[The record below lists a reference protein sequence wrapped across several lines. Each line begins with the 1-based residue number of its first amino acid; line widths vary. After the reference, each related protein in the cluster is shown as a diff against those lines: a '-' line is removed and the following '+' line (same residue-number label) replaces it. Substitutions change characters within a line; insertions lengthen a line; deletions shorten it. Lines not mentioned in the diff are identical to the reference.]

1 MADIFEQRGG
11 GTASDAMIASV
22 SDSTMDNC
30 ARSPIR
36 VRVAE
41 ALEGDIDRG
50 VIRLNPAD
58 MTHLGAVPGA
68 VVAIKGKRMTVAKAM
83 PASME
88 TARRRAIRMDGIIRD
103 NAGAGLDDWVKVEGV
118 AAAAARE
125 LVLAPLDPGSYGP
138 DEVRRLREALA
149 GLAVIKRDKIKVSI
163 FSARGTFFLVIST
176 EPEGPVVLTGAT
188 DVRIQTVTATKEKL
202 YHVRYEDVGGLEE
215 AVLRVRELVELPI
228 KYREVLAELRIEA
241 PKGILLYGPPGTGK
255 TLIARAVA
263 SEVDAHFIRVDGPEI
278 IHRFYGES
286 EARLREIFEQAQR
299 RAPSII
305 FLDELDAIAP
315 KRSEVTG
322 EVEKR
327 VVAQL
332 LALMDGLAPRGQVVV
347 IGATNLPE
355 ALDPAL
361 RRPGRFDREIVIP
374 VPNRTARHKILQIH
388 TRGMP
393 LAADVDL
400 ERLAEITHGFVGADL
415 QALSKEAGMR
425 ALHEILDKADTDTA
439 SPLELARRA
448 RVHMRHFVAALKDIE
463 PTATREFFAERPN
476 VHWEDIGGLVKQ
488 RTTLESLVQLPHE
501 HPELFQ
507 QAGIHPPK
515 GVLFSGPP
523 GTGKTLLAKA
533 LATETG
539 LSFITVDAAAI
550 FSKWLGE
557 SEKVIRQ
564 VFKKARQAAPCLL
577 LFDELDAIVPR
588 RGGGA
593 YTGNTDRIVNQFLSE
608 MDAFDEFTEVM
619 VLGATNRLDL
629 VDPALLNPGRFGLIL
644 EFPLP
649 DEAAR
654 AQIFRVHTR
663 HMPLAPDI
671 DFSALAGKSAGLSG
685 ADIAAVCRQAA
696 LEQIRLLIGAKGHG
710 QVEALCITQR
720 DLLTALEQW
729 VGNEKG
735 EAGDG
740 LRDL

>member
-1 MADIFEQRGG
+1 M
-11 GTASDAMIASV
+11 SDNLEKLNDAIAL
-22 SDSTMDNC
+22 DSTITTNLH
-30 ARSPIR
+30 AETATPATSSIR
-36 VRVAE
+36 IRVAE
-41 ALEGDIDRG
+41 ALEEDIDQGVVRLNLTDLDYLG
-50 VIRLNPAD
+50 VI
-58 MTHLGAVPGA
+58 PGA
-68 VVAIKGKRMTVAKAM
+68 VVAIKGKHTTVAKVFPTPVEA
-83 PASME
+83 AG
-88 TARRRAIRMDGIIRD
+88 RRVIRMDGTIRD
-103 NAGAGLDDWVKVEGV
+103 NAGAGLDDWVTVEGV

-125 LVLAPLDPGSYGP
+125 VSLVPFDSGRYGP
-138 DEVRRLREALA
+138 EDVRRLREALA
-149 GLAVIKRDKIKVSI
+149 GLAVLTKDKVKVGI
-163 FSARGTFFLVIST
+163 FSARGTFFRVTGT
-176 EPEGPVVLTGAT
+176 EPEGPVVLIGST
-188 DVRIQTVTATKEKL
+188 DVRVQATSVTREKL
-202 YHVRYEDVGGLEE
+202 SHIRYEDIGGLEE
-215 AVLRVRELVELPI
+215 AVLRVRELVELPM
-228 KYREVLAELRIEA
+228 KYQEVLAELGIEA

-255 TLIARAVA
+255 TLIARVVA

-286 EARLREIFEQAQR
+286 EARLREIFDEAQR
-299 RAPSII
+299 KAPSII

-355 ALDPAL
+355 VLDQAL
-361 RRPGRFDREIVIP
+361 RRPGRFDREIAIP

-393 LAADVDL
+393 LAEDVDL
-400 ERLAEITHGFVGADL
+400 ERLAETTHGFVGADL
-415 QALSKEAGMR
+415 QALAKEAGMR
-425 ALHEILDKADTDTA
+425 ALHEILEKADADIA
-439 SPLELARRA
+439 SPSELAHRG
-448 RVHMRHFVAALKDIE
+448 RVHMRHFVAALKGIE

-476 VHWEDIGGLVKQ
+476 AHWEDIGGLGKQ
-488 RTTLESLVQLPHE
+488 RSILESLVQLPRE

-507 QAGIHPPK
+507 QVGIHPPK

-539 LSFITVDAAAI
+539 VSFITVDAAAI

-608 MDAFDEFTEVM
+608 MDNFDEFTEVM

-629 VDPALLNPGRFGLIL
+629 VDPALLSPGRFGLVL
-644 EFPLP
+644 DFTLP
-649 DEAAR
+649 DESER
-654 AQIFRVHTR
+654 EQIFRVHTKR
-663 HMPLAPDI
+663 LPLAPDV
-671 DFSALAGKSAGLSG
+671 DFAELARRSEGLSG
-685 ADIAAVCRQAA
+685 ADITAVCRQAA
-696 LEQIRLLIGAKGHG
+696 LEQIRTFIADKEHHRVSVPLIM
-710 QVEALCITQR
+710 QR
-720 DLLTALEQW
+720 DLLAALEQHTQ
-729 VGNEKG
+729 
-735 EAGDG
+735 A
-740 LRDL
+740 

>member
-1 MADIFEQRGG
+1 MPDNLDKFGDVPTADPTTTTDVYAEMAAPVRPS
-11 GTASDAMIASV
+11 AS
-22 SDSTMDNC
+22 
-30 ARSPIR
+30 IR
-36 VRVAE
+36 IAE
-41 ALEGDIDRG
+41 ALEEDIDQG
-50 VIRLNPAD
+50 VVRLNSAD
-58 MTHLGAVPGA
+58 LDYLGVLAGT
-68 VVAIKGKRMTVAKAM
+68 VVAIKGKRTTVAKVLPTPIAV
-83 PASME
+83 
-88 TARRRAIRMDGIIRD
+88 TGRRAIRMDGTLRD
-103 NAGAGLDDWVKVEGV
+103 NVGAGLDEWVTIEGV

-125 LVLAPLDPGSYGP
+125 VSLAPLEPGIYGP
-138 DEVRRLREALA
+138 EDVRRLREALM
-149 GLAVIKRDKIKVSI
+149 GLAVVTKDKVKVGI
-163 FSARGTFFLVIST
+163 FSTRGTFFSVTAT
-176 EPEGPVVLTGAT
+176 EPDGPVVLTGST
-188 DVRIQTVTATKEKL
+188 DVRIQATPAVREKL
-202 YHVRYEDVGGLEE
+202 THIRYEDVGGLEE
-215 AVLRVRELVELPI
+215 AVLRVRELVELPM
-228 KYREVLAELRIEA
+228 KYQEVLAELRIEA

-263 SEVDAHFIRVDGPEI
+263 SEVDAHFIRVDGPEV

-286 EARLREIFEQAQR
+286 EARLREIFDEAQR

-332 LALMDGLAPRGQVVV
+332 LALMDGLSPRGQVVV

-355 ALDPAL
+355 VLDPAL
-361 RRPGRFDREIVIP
+361 RRPGRFDREIAIP

-393 LAADVDL
+393 LADDVDL

-415 QALSKEAGMR
+415 QALAKEAGMH
-425 ALHEILDKADTDTA
+425 ALHEILDQADADTA
-439 SPLELARRA
+439 SPLELARRG
-448 RVHMRHFVAALKDIE
+448 RVHLRHFVAALRDME

-476 VHWEDIGGLVKQ
+476 VHWEDIGGLAQQ

-507 QAGIHPPK
+507 QVGIHPPK

-523 GTGKTLLAKA
+523 GTGKTLLARA

-588 RGGGA
+588 RGGGV

-608 MDAFDEFTEVM
+608 MDNFDEFTEVL

-629 VDPALLNPGRFGLIL
+629 VDPALLSPGRFGLIL
-644 EFPLP
+644 DFSLP
-649 DEAAR
+649 HESER
-654 AQIFRVHTR
+654 EQIFRVHTKR
-663 HMPLAPDI
+663 MPLAPDV
-671 DFSALAGKSAGLSG
+671 DFAELARSSQDLSG
-685 ADIAAVCRQAA
+685 ADITAICRQAA
-696 LEQIRLLIGAKGHG
+696 LDQIRTFIVDKARQRGSTFH
-710 QVEALCITQR
+710 ITQH
-720 DLLTALEQW
+720 DLLAALEKHIQ
-729 VGNEKG
+729 
-735 EAGDG
+735 A
-740 LRDL
+740 

>member
-1 MADIFEQRGG
+1 MSDNLEKL
-11 GTASDAMIASV
+11 SDAIAL
-22 SDSTMDNC
+22 DSTITTNLN
-30 ARSPIR
+30 AETATPAPSSISI
-36 VRVAE
+36 RVAE
-41 ALEGDIDRG
+41 ALEEDIDQGVVRLNLTDLDYLG
-50 VIRLNPAD
+50 VI
-58 MTHLGAVPGA
+58 PGA
-68 VVAIKGKRMTVAKAM
+68 VVAIKGKHTAVAKVFPTPVEAVG
-83 PASME
+83 
-88 TARRRAIRMDGIIRD
+88 RRVIRMDGTIRD
-103 NAGAGLDDWVKVEGV
+103 NAGAGLDDWVTVEGV

-125 LVLAPLDPGSYGP
+125 VSLVPFDSGRYGP
-138 DEVRRLREALA
+138 EDVRRLREALA
-149 GLAVIKRDKIKVSI
+149 GLAVLTKDKVKVGI
-163 FSARGTFFLVIST
+163 FSARGTFFRVTGT
-176 EPEGPVVLTGAT
+176 EPEGPVVLIGST
-188 DVRIQTVTATKEKL
+188 DVRVQATSVAREKL
-202 YHVRYEDVGGLEE
+202 SHIRYEDIGGLEE
-215 AVLRVRELVELPI
+215 AVLRVRELVELPM
-228 KYREVLAELRIEA
+228 KYQEMLAELGIEA

-255 TLIARAVA
+255 TLIARVVA

-286 EARLREIFEQAQR
+286 EARLREIFDEAQR
-299 RAPSII
+299 KAPSII

-355 ALDPAL
+355 VLDQAL
-361 RRPGRFDREIVIP
+361 RRPGRFDREIAIP

-393 LAADVDL
+393 LAEDVDL
-400 ERLAEITHGFVGADL
+400 ERLAETTHGFVGADL
-415 QALSKEAGMR
+415 QALAKEAGMR
-425 ALHEILDKADTDTA
+425 ALHEILDKADADIA
-439 SPLELARRA
+439 SPSELAHRG
-448 RVHMRHFVAALKDIE
+448 RVHMRHFVAALKGIE

-476 VHWEDIGGLVKQ
+476 VHWEDIGGLGKQ
-488 RTTLESLVQLPHE
+488 RSILESLVQLPRE

-507 QAGIHPPK
+507 QVGIHPPK

-539 LSFITVDAAAI
+539 VSFITVDAAAI

-588 RGGGA
+588 RGGGV

-608 MDAFDEFTEVM
+608 MDNFDEFTEVM

-629 VDPALLNPGRFGLIL
+629 VDPALLSPGRFGLVL
-644 EFPLP
+644 DFPLP
-649 DEAAR
+649 DESER
-654 AQIFRVHTR
+654 EQIFRVHTKR
-663 HMPLAPDI
+663 LPLAPDV
-671 DFSALAGKSAGLSG
+671 DFAELARRSEGLSG
-685 ADIAAVCRQAA
+685 ADITAVCRQAA
-696 LEQIRLLIGAKGHG
+696 LEQIRMFIADKEHHQVSVILIM
-710 QVEALCITQR
+710 QR
-720 DLLTALEQW
+720 DLLAALEQHTQ
-729 VGNEKG
+729 
-735 EAGDG
+735 A
-740 LRDL
+740 

>member
-1 MADIFEQRGG
+1 MSDNLEKL
-11 GTASDAMIASV
+11 SDAAAL
-22 SDSTMDNC
+22 DSTITNLH
-30 ARSPIR
+30 AETATPAISSISI
-36 VRVAE
+36 RVAE

-50 VIRLNPAD
+50 VVRLNLTD
-58 MTHLGAVPGA
+58 LDYLGVIPGTI
-68 VVAIKGKRMTVAKAM
+68 VAIKGKRTTVAKVFPTPVEA
-83 PASME
+83 AE
-88 TARRRAIRMDGIIRD
+88 RRAIRMDGTIRD
-103 NAGAGLDDWVKVEGV
+103 NAGAGLDDWVTVEGV

-125 LVLAPLDPGSYGP
+125 VSLVPFDSGRYGP
-138 DEVRRLREALA
+138 EDVRRLREALA
-149 GLAVIKRDKIKVSI
+149 GLAVLTKDKVKVGI
-163 FSARGTFFLVIST
+163 FSARGTFFRVTGT
-176 EPEGPVVLTGAT
+176 EPEGPVVLIGST
-188 DVRIQTVTATKEKL
+188 DVRVQATSVAREKL
-202 YHVRYEDVGGLEE
+202 SHIRYEDIGGLEE
-215 AVLRVRELVELPI
+215 AVLRVRELVELPM
-228 KYREVLAELRIEA
+228 KYQEVLAELRIEA

-255 TLIARAVA
+255 TLIARVVA

-286 EARLREIFEQAQR
+286 EARLREIFDEAQR
-299 RAPSII
+299 KAPSII

-355 ALDPAL
+355 VLDQAL
-361 RRPGRFDREIVIP
+361 RRPGRFDREIAIP

-393 LAADVDL
+393 LAEDVDL
-400 ERLAEITHGFVGADL
+400 ERLAETTHGFVGADL
-415 QALSKEAGMR
+415 QALAKEAGMR
-425 ALHEILDKADTDTA
+425 ALHEILDKADADIA
-439 SPLELARRA
+439 SPSELAHRG
-448 RVHMRHFVAALKDIE
+448 RVHMRHFVAALKGIE

-476 VHWEDIGGLVKQ
+476 VNWEDIGGLAKQ
-488 RTTLESLVQLPHE
+488 RSILESLVQLPRE

-507 QAGIHPPK
+507 QVGIHPPK

-608 MDAFDEFTEVM
+608 MDNFDEFTEVM

-629 VDPALLNPGRFGLIL
+629 VDPALLSPGRFGLIL
-644 EFPLP
+644 DFPLP
-649 DEAAR
+649 GEAAR
-654 AQIFRVHTR
+654 EQIFRVHTK
-663 HMPLAPDI
+663 HMPLAPDV
-671 DFSALAGKSAGLSG
+671 DFAELAKRSEGLSG
-685 ADIAAVCRQAA
+685 ADITAVCRQAA
-696 LEQIRLLIGAKGHG
+696 LEQIRALIADKECHP
-710 QVEALCITQR
+710 VSTLHITQL
-720 DLLTALEQW
+720 DLLAALDQHAQLE
-729 VGNEKG
+729 
-735 EAGDG
+735 
-740 LRDL
+740 

>member
-1 MADIFEQRGG
+1 MSDNLEKL
-11 GTASDAMIASV
+11 SDAIAL
-22 SDSTMDNC
+22 DSTITTNLH
-30 ARSPIR
+30 AETTTPATSSISI
-36 VRVAE
+36 RVAE
-41 ALEGDIDRG
+41 ALEEDIDQG
-50 VIRLNPAD
+50 VVRLNLTD
-58 MTHLGAVPGA
+58 LDYLGMIPGA
-68 VVAIKGKRMTVAKAM
+68 VVAIKGKHTTVAKVFPTPVEA
-83 PASME
+83 AG
-88 TARRRAIRMDGIIRD
+88 RRVIRMDGTIRD
-103 NAGAGLDDWVKVEGV
+103 NAGVGLDDWVTVEGV

-125 LVLAPLDPGSYGP
+125 VSLVPFDSGRYGP
-138 DEVRRLREALA
+138 EDVRRLREALA
-149 GLAVIKRDKIKVSI
+149 GLAVLTKDKVKVGI
-163 FSARGTFFLVIST
+163 FSARGTFFRVT
-176 EPEGPVVLTGAT
+176 GTDPEGPVVLIGST
-188 DVRIQTVTATKEKL
+188 DVRVQATSVAREKL
-202 YHVRYEDVGGLEE
+202 SHVRYEDIGGLEE
-215 AVLRVRELVELPI
+215 AVLRVRELVELPM
-228 KYREVLAELRIEA
+228 KYQEVLAELGIEA

-255 TLIARAVA
+255 TLIARVVA

-286 EARLREIFEQAQR
+286 EARLREIFDEAQR
-299 RAPSII
+299 KAPSII

-355 ALDPAL
+355 VLDPAL
-361 RRPGRFDREIVIP
+361 RRPGRFDREIAIP

-393 LAADVDL
+393 LAEDVDL
-400 ERLAEITHGFVGADL
+400 ERLAETTHGFVGADL
-415 QALSKEAGMR
+415 QALAKEAGMC
-425 ALHEILDKADTDTA
+425 ALHEILEKADADTA
-439 SPLELARRA
+439 SPSELAHRG
-448 RVHMRHFVAALKDIE
+448 RVHMRHFVVALKGIE

-476 VHWEDIGGLVKQ
+476 AHWEDIGGLGKQ
-488 RTTLESLVQLPHE
+488 RSILESLVQLPRE

-507 QAGIHPPK
+507 QVGIYPPK

-588 RGGGA
+588 RGGGV

-608 MDAFDEFTEVM
+608 MDNFDEFTEVM

-629 VDPALLNPGRFGLIL
+629 IDPALLSPGRFGLVL
-644 EFPLP
+644 DFPLP
-649 DEAAR
+649 DESER
-654 AQIFRVHTR
+654 EQIFRVHTKR
-663 HMPLAPDI
+663 LPLAPDI
-671 DFSALAGKSAGLSG
+671 DFAELARRSEGLSG
-685 ADIAAVCRQAA
+685 ADITAVCRQAA
-696 LEQIRLLIGAKGHG
+696 LEQIRTFIADKEHHRVSALLIM
-710 QVEALCITQR
+710 QR
-720 DLLTALEQW
+720 DLLAALEQHTQ
-729 VGNEKG
+729 
-735 EAGDG
+735 A
-740 LRDL
+740 

>member
-1 MADIFEQRGG
+1 MTDNLEELT
-11 GTASDAMIASV
+11 GTTAPDTTIKP
-22 SDSTMDNC
+22 DSGPGTEGFVN
-30 ARSPIR
+30 AAIR
-36 VRVAE
+36 IRVAE
-41 ALEGDIDRG
+41 ALEGDIDQG
-50 VIRLNPAD
+50 VIRLNPVD
-58 MTHLGAVPGA
+58 LDSLGVVPGA
-68 VVAIKGKRMTVAKAM
+68 VVAIQGRRMTVAKAL
-83 PASME
+83 PAPPE
-88 TARRRAIRMDGIIRD
+88 AGGRRAIRMDGTIRD
-103 NAGAGLDDWVKVEGV
+103 NAGAGLDDWVKAEGI
-118 AAAAARE
+118 AAAVARE
-125 LVLAPLDPGSYGP
+125 VVLAPLDPGIYGP
-138 DEVRRLREALA
+138 EEVRRLREALI
-149 GLAVIKRDKIKVSI
+149 GLAVVTKDKVRVGI
-163 FSARGTFFLVIST
+163 FSARGTFFRVT
-176 EPEGPVVLTGAT
+176 GTDPEGPVILTGAT
-188 DVRIQTVTATKEKL
+188 DVRIQAASATREKL
-202 YHVRYEDVGGLEE
+202 FHVRYEDIGGLEE

-228 KYREVLAELRIEA
+228 KYQDVLAELRIEA

-263 SEVDAHFIRVDGPEI
+263 SEVDAHFIRVDGPEV

-286 EARLREIFEQAQR
+286 EARLREIFDEAQR

-305 FLDELDAIAP
+305 FLDEIDAIAP

-355 ALDPAL
+355 ALDSAL

-393 LAADVDL
+393 LAEDVDL

-425 ALHEILDKADTDTA
+425 ALHEILDKADADTA
-439 SPLELARRA
+439 GPLALARRA
-448 RVHMRHFVAALKDIE
+448 RVHMRHFVAALKGIE

-476 VHWEDIGGLVKQ
+476 VYWEDVGGLEKQ
-488 RTTLESLVQLPHE
+488 RSTLESLVQLPHE
-501 HPELFQ
+501 YPELFQ

-523 GTGKTLLAKA
+523 GTGKTLLAKV

-608 MDAFDEFTEVM
+608 MDNFDEFTEVM

-629 VDPALLNPGRFGLIL
+629 VDPALLSPGRFGLIL

-654 AQIFRVHTR
+654 AQIFGVHTR
-663 HMPLAPDI
+663 RMPLAPDV
-671 DFSALAGKSAGLSG
+671 DFGELARKSEGLSG

-696 LEQIRLLIGAKGHG
+696 LEQIRMLIARKEYS
-710 QVEALCITQR
+710 QSPQLRITQQ
-720 DLLTALEQW
+720 DLLAALEQQI
-729 VGNEKG
+729 
-735 EAGDG
+735 
-740 LRDL
+740 LP

>member
-1 MADIFEQRGG
+1 MTDNFEEL
-11 GTASDAMIASV
+11 TSTPASDATIEP
-22 SDSTMDNC
+22 DSGPGTDGLV
-30 ARSPIR
+30 RSFIR

-58 MTHLGAVPGA
+58 LDSLGVVPGA
-68 VVAIKGKRMTVAKAM
+68 VVAVQGRRMTVAKAL
-83 PASME
+83 PAPVE
-88 TARRRAIRMDGIIRD
+88 AARRRAIRMDGTIRD
-103 NAGAGLDDWVKVEGV
+103 NAGAGLDDWVKVEGI
-118 AAAAARE
+118 AAAVARE
-125 LVLAPLDPGSYGP
+125 VVLAPLDPGTYGP
-138 DEVRRLREALA
+138 EEVRRLREALV
-149 GLAVIKRDKIKVSI
+149 GLAVVTKDKVKVGI
-163 FSARGTFFLVIST
+163 FSARGTFFRVTST
-176 EPEGPVVLTGAT
+176 EPEGPVILTGAT
-188 DVRIQTVTATKEKL
+188 DVRIQAVPATREKL
-202 YHVRYEDVGGLEE
+202 FHVRYEDIGGLEE

-228 KYREVLAELRIEA
+228 KYRDVLAELRIEA

-286 EARLREIFEQAQR
+286 EARLREIFDEAQR

-305 FLDELDAIAP
+305 FLDEIDAIAP

-393 LAADVDL
+393 LAEDVDL

-425 ALHEILDKADTDTA
+425 ALHEILDKADGDTA

-448 RVHMRHFVAALKDIE
+448 RVHMRHFVAALKGIE

-476 VHWEDIGGLVKQ
+476 VHWEDVGGLEQQ
-488 RTTLESLVQLPHE
+488 RRTLESLVQLPHE

-608 MDAFDEFTEVM
+608 MDNFDEFTEVM

-629 VDPALLNPGRFGLIL
+629 VDPALLSPGRFGLIL

-649 DEAAR
+649 DEGAR

-663 HMPLAPDI
+663 RMPLAPNV
-671 DFSALAGKSAGLSG
+671 DFAELARKSQGLSG

-696 LEQIRLLIGAKGHG
+696 LEQIRMLIASKAHG
-710 QVEALCITQR
+710 QSPELRITQQ
-720 DLLTALEQW
+720 DLLTALEQR
-729 VGNEKG
+729 
-735 EAGDG
+735 
-740 LRDL
+740 LRS

>member
-1 MADIFEQRGG
+1 MSGNREKPDEAIIF
-11 GTASDAMIASV
+11 D
-22 SDSTMDNC
+22 TMNTTDTG
-30 ARSPIR
+30 AILPTPTRPSISI
-36 VRVAE
+36 RVAE
-41 ALEGDIDRG
+41 ALEEDIDQG
-50 VIRLNPAD
+50 VVRLSQTD
-58 MTHLGAVPGA
+58 LDYLGAISGT
-68 VVAIKGKRMTVAKAM
+68 VVAITGKRTTVAKVFPLPLEA
-83 PASME
+83 E
-88 TARRRAIRMDGIIRD
+88 GRRVIRMDGTLRD
-103 NAGAGLDDWVKVEGV
+103 NAGAGLDDWVTVEAIS
-118 AAAAARE
+118 AAVARE
-125 LVLAPLDPGSYGP
+125 IVLAPLDPGKYGP
-138 DEVRRLREALA
+138 EDVRRLREALT
-149 GLAVIKRDKIKVSI
+149 GLAVVKKDKIKTGI
-163 FSARGTFFLVIST
+163 FSARGTFFRITST
-176 EPEGPVVLTGAT
+176 EPEETVVLTGST
-188 DVRIQTVTATKEKL
+188 DVRIQTITATREKL
-202 YHVRYEDVGGLEE
+202 FHVRYEDIGGLEE

-228 KYREVLAELRIEA
+228 KYPQVLAELHIEA

-286 EARLREIFEQAQR
+286 EARLREIFEDAQR

-305 FLDELDAIAP
+305 FLDEIDAIAP

-355 ALDPAL
+355 VLDPAL
-361 RRPGRFDREIVIP
+361 RRPGRFDREIAIP
-374 VPNRTARHKILQIH
+374 IPSRPARYKILQIH

-393 LAADVDL
+393 LAEDVDL

-415 QALSKEAGMR
+415 EALSKEAGMR
-425 ALHEILDKADTDTA
+425 ALHEILDKADSETG

-448 RVHMRHFVAALKDIE
+448 QVYMRHFVAALKGIE
-463 PTATREFFAERPN
+463 PTAMREFFAERPN
-476 VHWEDIGGLVKQ
+476 VHWEDIGGLAKQ
-488 RTTLESLVQLPHE
+488 RTILESLVQLPRE

-593 YTGNTDRIVNQFLSE
+593 YTGGTDRIVNQFLSE
-608 MDAFDEFTEVM
+608 MDNFDEFTEVL

-629 VDPALLNPGRFGLIL
+629 VDPALLSPDRFGLVL
-644 EFPLP
+644 DFPLP
-649 DEAAR
+649 DVAMRE
-654 AQIFRVHTR
+654 QIFRIHTK
-663 HMPLAPDI
+663 HMPLAPGI
-671 DFSALAGKSAGLSG
+671 DFAELVRRSEGLSG
-685 ADIAAVCRQAA
+685 ADIASICRQAA
-696 LEQIRLLIGAKGHG
+696 LDQIRRCVTDKDAGPFS
-710 QVEALCITQR
+710 ALRITHY
-720 DLLTALEQW
+720 DLLAALES
-729 VGNEKG
+729 VFDAHIK
-735 EAGDG
+735 
-740 LRDL
+740 